1 MEKREMKNH
10 KRNITIE
17 EINPAIKREISAS
30 GDHNSNNNNRK
41 NKTFITETKKKQ
53 HPPPPHTHTHTP
65 VYSTLRGT

>member
-10 KRNITIE
+10 KRNTTIE

-41 NKTFITETKKKQ
+41 NKTFITETKKKKKKK
-53 HPPPPHTHTHTP
+53 HTHIP